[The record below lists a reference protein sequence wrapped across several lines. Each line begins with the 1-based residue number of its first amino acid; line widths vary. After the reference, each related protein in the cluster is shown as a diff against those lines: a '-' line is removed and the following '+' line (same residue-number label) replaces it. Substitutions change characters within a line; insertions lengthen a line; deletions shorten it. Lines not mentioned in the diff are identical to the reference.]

1 MTKRLPSFAGRA
13 YAAVLLFTLAGA
25 GLGLGGVRVALRDEA
40 ESLVRRGVAPEVART
55 MPDRLRARVVA
66 SVLGGAALGGI
77 AAATV
82 ILAVTRRRIRT
93 LTTAF
98 ERMQTDLH
106 VDMPAPPA
114 AEFAEVREAFRRM
127 RDAIEGRVSSLA
139 TADADRARRVARLAH
154 DMANPMTTLL
164 GVADLL
170 ESQKE
175 GREDPEREALYELLH
190 SELDRVTALLQDLRA
205 VARAREAQPAARTD
219 SDAQA

>member
-13 YAAVLLFTLAGA
+13 YAAVLLLTLSGA
-25 GLGLGGVRVALRDEA
+25 GVGLLGVRGALRDES
-40 ESLVRRGVAPEVART
+40 ESLVRRGVAPEIART
-55 MPDRLRARVVA
+55 LPDRLRSRIVA
-66 SVLGGAALGGI
+66 SVLGGVALGGL
-77 AAATV
+77 AASAV
-82 ILAVTRRRIRT
+82 IMAVTRRRLRT
-93 LTTAF
+93 LTTAL
-98 ERMQTDLH
+98 ERMQTDLR

-114 AEFAEVREAFRRM
+114 AEFAEVRESFRRM

-139 TADADRARRVARLAH
+139 TADAERARRVARLAH

-205 VARAREAQPAARTD
+205 VARAREGRPAARAD